1 MGAKKVLKG
10 STKRKIKV
18 FAVLLTSS
26 FLAWL
31 ISQLSETYTD
41 QITFRLNY
49 VHVPDSLLLM
59 NASQKDV
66 TLTVRGSGWKFL
78 GSRFSSGTLDIDLS
92 KVTLNKNRF
101 FLRERDYME
110 QLASAIPQAMSIV
123 RVNSDT
129 LYFDFSRLVSKKVPV
144 VPALELN
151 LAQNFLLEKELE
163 VVPDSIILTGP
174 EQELDT
180 LREVKTE
187 LLELNDVSES
197 FTRTLQLVRPETLQQ
212 TRLNVGEVRLSA
224 VVFRFSEKIL
234 DVPVDVINLPE
245 GTQIRTFPNTVE
257 VLCKA
262 RLEKLKEIT
271 ATDFRAEA
279 NLEEVQDNSAFLQV
293 RLVHQPE
300 GIPSIQLLQRQVEYI
315 LKRE

>member
-1 MGAKKVLKG
+1 MVAKKALKG

-18 FAVLLTSS
+18 FAVLLTCS

-31 ISQLSETYTD
+31 ISQLSESYTD
-41 QITFRLNY
+41 QITFKLNY
-49 VHVPDSLLLM
+49 VNVPDSLLLM
-59 NASQKDV
+59 NASQENV
-66 TLTVRGSGWKFL
+66 TLTVRGNGWKFL
-78 GSRFSSGTLDIDLS
+78 GSKFSSGTLDIDLG
-92 KVTLNKNRF
+92 KVSLNKNRF
-101 FLRERDYME
+101 FLRERDYVE
-110 QLASAIPQAMSIV
+110 QLSSAIPEAMSIV

-129 LYFDFSRLVSKKVPV
+129 LFFDFSRLVSKKVPV

-163 VVPDSIILTGP
+163 IIPDSIVLTGP

-180 LREVKTE
+180 LKEIMTE
-187 LLELNDVSES
+187 SIELGEVSES

-212 TRLNVGEVRLSA
+212 TRLSQGEVQLSA
-224 VVFRFSEKIL
+224 EVFRFSEKIIE
-234 DVPVDVINLPE
+234 VPVQVINLPE

-262 RLEKLKEIT
+262 RLERLKEIS
-271 ATDFRAEA
+271 ASDFRAEA
-279 NLEEVQDNSAFLQV
+279 DLEEVQDNSAFLAV
-293 RLVHQPE
+293 RLVHQPD
-300 GIPSIQLLQRQVEYI
+300 GVPSIQLLQRQVEYI